1 MNICEDAPA
10 IAQGRELQEA
20 APAPIFCFF
29 MAFGMNLA
37 CFLRMVCQLNERA
50 GSVLIWIISAFLQT
64 WHATI
69 QTLLFAHL
77 DQPGAIA

>member
-50 GSVLIWIISAFLQT
+50 SQI
-64 WHATI
+64 
-69 QTLLFAHL
+69 
-77 DQPGAIA
+77 

>member
-37 CFLRMVCQLNERA
+37 RFLRMVCQLFSFNCEVGAA
-50 GSVLIWIISAFLQT
+50 GGVTARPVL
-64 WHATI
+64 
-69 QTLLFAHL
+69 
-77 DQPGAIA
+77 PRP